1 MEDALWAQLQNTSL
15 EENDDKHRIEPE
27 SESESEQDDHDESL
41 VSHPTPHPPLHLS
54 FSSLRLLQVTPE
66 ILFDRNHGN
75 KKDWRCTPFFL
86 DGLPRVTRIINKI
99 STSI

>member
-15 EENDDKHRIEPE
+15 EENDDKHRIEPESE

-66 ILFDRNHGN
+66 FLFDHNHGN
-75 KKDWRCTPFFL
+75 KKDWRCTPPPFFWM
-86 DGLPRVTRIINKI
+86 GCPG
-99 STSI
+99 